1 MITAHL
7 LVTQKVNWNWSTI
20 ITVLDN
26 NLFACSSLAPDHRL
40 TRLPIFDPDRA
51 HGSIQNQGGQ
61 NQQYYKFDPIMDSGL
76 PFEVE
81 IRQDL
86 NTFEWGLY
94 SVEVS
99 SRAYISSLLFKIRN
113 LPSGP
118 LISLTL
124 SKLPE
129 KTVTS
134 NKRWLRRQCIWIC
147 AIVMLLRLVSK
158 QLELVSYSVSL
169 ENPSCAEF
177 IVGPQTAGMDWWIW
191 LIIVLAV
198 LAFVSK

>member
-1 MITAHL
+1 MGDKGKDTIRLVVTARETDENPAL
-7 LVTQKVNWNWSTI
+7 ES
-20 ITVLDN
+20 VLSYDIEIKDQNDNGPSIGHPEDN
-26 NLFACSSLAPDHRL
+26 NLFACSSLAPDHKL

-94 SVEVS
+94 SVEEFAEWPS
-99 SRAYISSLLFKIRN
+99 NIAYSVQITGKDSNI
-113 LPSGP
+113 
-118 LISLTL
+118 
-124 SKLPE
+124 E
-129 KTVTS
+129 QTVTS
-134 NKRWLRRQCIWIC
+134 TTVHLNMCNC
-147 AIVMLLRLVSK
+147 NAT
-158 QLELVSYSVSL
+158 ET

-177 IVGPQTAGMDWWIW
+177 IVGPQTAGMDWWTW

-198 LAFVSK
+198 LAFVIV